1 MYKQSTNTDPYKAI
15 YGTKGSDVLG
25 LQQQLNKLGA
35 GLKEDSLYGPMT
47 QSAYEKY
54 KSQLTPTTTQ
64 APTNTATGNNQTIGS
79 MFQLPTLSTPTTQ
92 ETDYLAMQDKLS
104 KGEDIVDTSAIRSKT
119 LADFQDRINAINQVY
134 AGKLAEAKQQGVG
147 RVGQTTSILA
157 NRGLAGSLRG
167 GAINEQTLT
176 QNREIEDAINQEK
189 ALALSAIYND
199 VNSTAQAEAQR
210 RREAMQSGA
219 KNYIEFIKGQDT
231 RKQTNISSVAT
242 ALLAQGI
249 DPSTLT
255 PEEMTNI
262 TGKINATSGDIISA
276 YKKLKLEQD
285 ASNLENF
292 PTKELSQ
299 GEALYQYDPT
309 TGQYKQVGFN
319 PKTATPSSKS
329 TSSTGSGKGTT
340 TGSSNKYASDLEA
353 ILGNTVATI
362 PSKFGQEQFQT
373 QLARTRNDADKISLI
388 GSVVLKNAPAEVKR
402 DFSNQS
408 IAVSNID
415 KAIAEIDKGAKTGFI
430 NSKLQKGFNFFGKD
444 YDPAL
449 AGIASYITASIQPYR
464 NSVTGAAWGEQE
476 EAEYQQLFGSVLYSP
491 TELKQRLTRLKEIM
505 KDKSAQGLNV
515 FINPLDTYQNPFV
528 STTQNAVTPTTGN
541 LVTVYSVKTGKPAQI
556 PADKLQSALSSGLFK
571 Q

>member
-1 MYKQSTNTDPYKAI
+1 MYKQSTNQDPYKAI

-54 KSQLTPTTTQ
+54 KSQLTPTPPSNT
-64 APTNTATGNNQTIGS
+64 TATVNNQTIGS

-147 RVGQTTSILA
+147 RVGQTTAILA

-262 TGKINATSGDIISA
+262 TGKINATSGDIISE
-276 YKKLKLEQD
+276 YKKLKLSQDIATKKETPSITEQYGTGSIGEYNFAKAQGYTGSFTDYQNED
-285 ASNLENF
+285 ANRKKSIARAGVSNGSGLTPYQTFQATQSVSKDNQKRTENAREIARQSSLIASSYKNIANGGDRSLNTQAIITSF
-292 PTKELSQ
+292 NKILDPTSVVRESEYDRTAEGQALLSQ
-299 GEALYQYDPT
+299 LQGKYDNIVRGGAGVTLATLKEASDI
-309 TGQYKQVGFN
+309 
-319 PKTATPSSKS
+319 A
-329 TSSTGSGKGTT
+329 
-340 TGSSNKYASDLEA
+340 NKYLS
-353 ILGNTVATI
+353 
-362 PSKFGQEQFQT
+362 
-373 QLARTRNDADKISLI
+373 
-388 GSVVLKNAPAEVKR
+388 NAQK
-402 DFSNQS
+402 S
-408 IAVSNID
+408 I
-415 KAIAEIDKGAKTGFI
+415 
-430 NSKLQKGFNFFGKD
+430 
-444 YDPAL
+444 
-449 AGIASYITASIQPYR
+449 
-464 NSVTGAAWGEQE
+464 EQE
-476 EAEYQQLFGSVLYSP
+476 NSRAVAMA
-491 TELKQRLTRLKEIM
+491 KQF
-505 KDKSAQGLNV
+505 GLNPDFV
-515 FINPLDTYQNPFV
+515 TNTYQGE
-528 STTQNAVTPTTGN
+528 TQIEDVNDPDPLGIFN
-541 LVTVYSVKTGKPAQI
+541 
-556 PADKLQSALSSGLFK
+556 
-571 Q
+571 

>member
-1 MYKQSTNTDPYKAI
+1 MYKQSTNTDLNKAQ
-15 YGTKGSDVLG
+15 YGTKGSDVLS

-47 QSAYEKY
+47 QTAYNKY
-54 KSQLTPTTTQ
+54 KSQLTGNTG
-64 APTNTATGNNQTIGS
+64 NTATTQTIGS
-79 MFQLPTLSTPTTQ
+79 AFQLPTLNTPSQQ
-92 ETDYLAMQDKLS
+92 ETDYLAQQEKLS

-319 PKTATPSSKS
+319 PKTATPSKS

-353 ILGNTVATI
+353 LLGNTVATI

-373 QLARTRNDADKISLI
+373 QLSRTRNDADKISLI

-449 AGIASYITASIQPYR
+449 ASIASYITASIQPYR

-491 TELKQRLTRLKEIM
+491 AELKQRLNRLKEIM

-515 FINPLDTYQNPFV
+515 FINPLDTYANPFIQ
-528 STTQNAVTPTTGN
+528 TTQNTVTPTTGN
-541 LVTVYSVKTGKPAQI
+541 LVTVYSIKTGKPAQI